1 MNAQGSEAELTVA
14 AERGRAGIDGELVGA
29 APEMTALGGNE
40 HRIPVGA
47 GRQRPGD
54 DPLVLCWLVGRGVRA
69 RPVDRGDTG
78 VDGGVDGSDGAPGVL
93 MPAERPAGPA
103 DRDAADLLRPDP
115 PLGTG
120 QAV

>member
-47 GRQRPGD
+47 GRQRPASMSAG
-54 DPLVLCWLVGRGVRA
+54 PHG
-69 RPVDRGDTG
+69 P
-78 VDGGVDGSDGAPGVL
+78 DGPGIIRS
-93 MPAERPAGPA
+93 RPA
-103 DRDAADLLRPDP
+103 
-115 PLGTG
+115 LG
-120 QAV
+120 